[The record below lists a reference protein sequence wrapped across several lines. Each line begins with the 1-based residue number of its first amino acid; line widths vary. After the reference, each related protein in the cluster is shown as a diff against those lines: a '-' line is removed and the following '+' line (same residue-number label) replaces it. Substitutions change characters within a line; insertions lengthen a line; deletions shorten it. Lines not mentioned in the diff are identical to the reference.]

1 MSAVFFQH
9 KRRRKI
15 PTAVFSL
22 KNEDTLV
29 IKIKRSNVEL
39 KRLVTDRN
47 TYEISMDDVNSAVDE
62 CMEKGFFIE
71 CVPETVEK
79 ALSLKTNHAFDESFK
94 KTELYQKMFQYQRDG
109 IEHVVRKFMGRAL
122 IADDMG
128 LGKTLQAIALT
139 HYYKTTK
146 VLVICPAYLRFNWKC
161 EFEKWLGIK
170 EVCLLTKGTDEL
182 EGYPVITSYELAVK
196 KRDELLKYGFDFI
209 ICDESHYLKNTKTKR
224 TRGLRPLVQ
233 KIKYATL
240 LTGTPALNRPCELY
254 SQVNMINKEFFPK
267 YKHFAE
273 RYCDRKM
280 SHLGFW
286 DDTGSSNPHE
296 VHWLAKKTCMIR
308 RLKRDVLKDLPKKHR
323 SQLHINLERSDVY
336 EMEPLFEEWATLN
349 REIPKMAPCSE
360 EVKRADFRR
369 KVVINEL
376 YSLTAECK
384 ARAIE
389 LLIKDTMLNGKQFLV
404 FCYHKGLMDAI
415 EEACEGKSMRIDGDT
430 PTEKR
435 HEYVKGFQAGEY
447 QVAVLSMLAA
457 GTGITLTAA
466 SHVIFAEL
474 YWTPGVLLQSE
485 DRVHRIGQ
493 RNPCHIQYV
502 IAKDT
507 LDPYLYKSIQ
517 WKLDTIDDCLDQRD
531 DRNFKG
537 KDSIYN
543 MM

>member
-1 MSAVFFQH
+1 LF
-9 KRRRKI
+9 
-15 PTAVFSL
+15 
-22 KNEDTLV
+22 
-29 IKIKRSNVEL
+29 VE
-39 KRLVTDRN
+39 
-47 TYEISMDDVNSAVDE
+47 
-62 CMEKGFFIE
+62 
-71 CVPETVEK
+71 
-79 ALSLKTNHAFDESFK
+79 
-94 KTELYQKMFQYQRDG
+94 
-109 IEHVVRKFMGRAL
+109 
-122 IADDMG
+122 
-128 LGKTLQAIALT
+128 
-139 HYYKTTK
+139 
-146 VLVICPAYLRFNWKC
+146 WK
-161 EFEKWLGIK
+161 E
-170 EVCLLTKGTDEL
+170 
-182 EGYPVITSYELAVK
+182 
-196 KRDELLKYGFDFI
+196 
-209 ICDESHYLKNTKTKR
+209 
-224 TRGLRPLVQ
+224 
-233 KIKYATL
+233 
-240 LTGTPALNRPCELY
+240 
-254 SQVNMINKEFFPK
+254 
-267 YKHFAE
+267 
-273 RYCDRKM
+273 
-280 SHLGFW
+280 
-286 DDTGSSNPHE
+286 
-296 VHWLAKKTCMIR
+296 
-308 RLKRDVLKDLPKKHR
+308 
-323 SQLHINLERSDVY
+323 
-336 EMEPLFEEWATLN
+336 LN

-415 EEACEGKSMRIDGDT
+415 EEVCEGKSMRIDGDT

-457 GTGITLTAA
+457 GTGITLTSA

-493 RNPCHIQYV
+493 KNPCHIQYV